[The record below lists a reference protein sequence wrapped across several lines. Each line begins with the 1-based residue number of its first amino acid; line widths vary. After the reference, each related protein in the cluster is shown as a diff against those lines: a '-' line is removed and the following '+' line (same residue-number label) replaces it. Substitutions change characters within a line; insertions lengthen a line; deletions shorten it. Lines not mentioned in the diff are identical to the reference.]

1 MFGGDFIAKRLLS
14 HGDLTCSHGLGRFC
28 DGIRPVE
35 SESELKLGLF
45 STVIKAHHGLVQAD
59 CCN

>member
-1 MFGGDFIAKRLLS
+1 MFGGDFIAKTLLS
-14 HGDLTCSHGLGRFC
+14 HGDLTSSHGLGRFC

-45 STVIKAHHGLVQAD
+45 SCHQGAPWT
-59 CCN
+59 